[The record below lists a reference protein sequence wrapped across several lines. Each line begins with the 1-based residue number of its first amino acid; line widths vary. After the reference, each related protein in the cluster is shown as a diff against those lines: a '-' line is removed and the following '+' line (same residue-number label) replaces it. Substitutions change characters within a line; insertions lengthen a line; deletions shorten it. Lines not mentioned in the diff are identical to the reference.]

1 MDKCGKECN
10 NQPQM
15 SADQMKK
22 LQEMMKNKAKSIDC
36 PYIKTCTNKVL
47 KEEWEILCKDAE
59 KIQEV
64 AMLHMRQRHASEMCK
79 VFQETKKEREG
90 KHPKDWS

>member
-22 LQEMMKNKAKSIDC
+22 MQEMIKNKAKPTDC

-64 AMLHMRQRHASEMCK
+64 AMLHMQQRHASEMCRAY
-79 VFQETKKEREG
+79 QEKKKEIEG
-90 KHPKDWS
+90 KRPIEWT